1 MAGLAITHPPTR
13 SASNETNRGS
23 IETQTVHNLG
33 KPIPILANRLQND
46 CPLAALLF
54 LRSEQRVQR
63 GPLGLRL
70 PAWDIANHSIRL
82 VPRHEL
88 LRA

>member
-33 KPIPILANRLQND
+33 KPIPILSTGRVDQPCGTSHMAGAVPLTMYDARLD
-46 CPLAALLF
+46 LLLLF
-54 LRSEQRVQR
+54 
-63 GPLGLRL
+63 GM
-70 PAWDIANHSIRL
+70 
-82 VPRHEL
+82 L
-88 LRA
+88 LACGYLSG